1 MGEKTQ
7 LRCSIGE
14 GNDGSVRCGLKR
26 KTIIKRLKE
35 KYKLANKNM
44 NEYKWMLPV
53 KQSNITDHDWIHP
66 KAKYHCFFN
75 DTSLCEKYQQDQDY
89 FETDID
95 YRRIV
100 KEPELAC
107 KKCYEIWKMLN

>member
-35 KYKLANKNM
+35 KYKLGNKNM

-53 KQSNITDHDWIHP
+53 KQSNITDHDWS
-66 KAKYHCFFN
+66 F
-75 DTSLCEKYQQDQDY
+75 CEKYQQDQNY

-95 YRRIV
+95 YRRIE